1 MIYRLYLINDE
12 RGKMEYNALL
22 EVLNQYGLWVVL
34 GLEFAEY
41 LNLPG
46 FPATPIL
53 MAIGVWARVNQVL
66 IPALIISI
74 IGAQIGTM
82 LLYAVGRLFGK
93 TIMTR
98 YYRRFPK
105 HRQKIEKYVDRIEN
119 EGPHLLLIV
128 RLIPVLRTLI
138 TIPSGMTKV
147 NVHNFFWYSL
157 AGIAIWNGLFILAGS
172 TIVDVVTTVM
182 Q

>member
-1 MIYRLYLINDE
+1 MDYTAI
-12 RGKMEYNALL
+12 L
-22 EVLNQYGLWVVL
+22 ETLNHYGLWVVL

-53 MAIGVWARVNQVL
+53 MAIGAWARVNQVL
-66 IPALIISI
+66 IPALIVSI

-82 LLYAVGRLFGK
+82 LLYGVGRLFGK
-93 TIMTR
+93 GIMEK

-105 HRQKIEKYVDRIEN
+105 HEIKINKYVNRIEN

-138 TIPSGMTKV
+138 TIPSGMIKI
-147 NVHNFFWYSL
+147 NINNFFWYSL
-157 AGIAIWNGLFILAGS
+157 AGITIWNGLFILAGS
-172 TIVDVVTTVM
+172 TIVEVVTTVM

>member
-1 MIYRLYLINDE
+1 
-12 RGKMEYNALL
+12 MEYSLIL
-22 EVLNQYGLWVVL
+22 ETLSQYGLWVVL

-53 MAIGVWARVNQVL
+53 MAIGVWARINHML
-66 IPALIISI
+66 LPALIVSI

-82 LLYAVGRLFGK
+82 LLYGVGRLFGK
-93 TIMTR
+93 GIMER

-105 HRQKIEKYVDRIEN
+105 QQQKISKYVDRIDN

-138 TIPSGMTKV
+138 TIPAGMIKV
-147 NVHNFFWYSL
+147 NVNHFFWYSL
-157 AGIAIWNGLFILAGS
+157 AGIALWNGLFIIAGS
-172 TIVDVVTTVM
+172 TIVDVITKVM